1 MALALPVAVLT
12 FVGAV
17 AWGASSTETES
28 LTRSAVSTHASLV
41 QQGAAAFEGGAFG
54 GISTDALTSNAV
66 PWRLVAAALVLD
78 ARSRDQRLSADR
90 ETLKRVL
97 ADFGF
102 LTDARVVNR
111 PAGLGPREGGL
122 PLGFTAGDLAPI
134 GGTKVRVA
142 NLGCAA
148 CHAGV
153 TYDAAGRPQPDMAML
168 GMPNSSLDLEAY
180 TLTVFRAL
188 RRHIDDD
195 RLILTATGLF
205 PEMGWRERQSLR
217 YLVLPLAQRRLE
229 ALAGEDRPMPF
240 PNGSAGST
248 NGVAA
253 LKATLGVP
261 LAGGGIG
268 DAGVVSIPD
277 LGHRMWKTSLLVD
290 GSYAV
295 PGQPRMAPTGAANLG
310 REHLRSFAAI
320 TTFFTVP
327 SMGVHPDKAIRSLPD
342 AEAITAFLLTYRPQP
357 FPGKIDE
364 AAARRG
370 AEVYGANCAS
380 CHGSYSAG
388 PKPQLV
394 RYPNWI
400 GNVGTDPLRAQVFDE
415 ALVRAVATGPYRE
428 RIAAARGRGYVA
440 PPLTG
445 IWASA
450 PYLHNGSVP
459 TLAALLT
466 PGERPV
472 RFQVGGHALDMKK
485 IGLLIQA
492 DGSYPTAFHPFS
504 TPAWTD
510 TRQPGKSS
518 AGHPQGEQLG
528 AADKAALIE
537 YLKLL

>member
-1 MALALPVAVLT
+1 VALALPLAVLT

-17 AWGASSTETES
+17 ACGTSRTETGS
-28 LTRSAVSTHASLV
+28 LTQPAVSTHASLV

-78 ARSRDQRLSADR
+78 ARSRDPGLPVHR
-90 ETLKRVL
+90 ETLNRVL
-97 ADFGF
+97 AGFGF
-102 LTDARVVNR
+102 LTDATVINR
-111 PAGLGPREGGL
+111 PHGLEGPNDGM
-122 PLGFTAGDLAPI
+122 PLGFTAGDLAPV

-153 TYDAAGRPQPDMAML
+153 TYDAAGLPQLAKAML

-180 TLTVFRAL
+180 TMTVFRAL
-188 RRHIDDD
+188 RRHVDDD
-195 RLILTATGLF
+195 RLLPTSAALF

-217 YLVLPLAQRRLE
+217 HLVLPLARRRLA

-240 PNGSAGST
+240 PNGSPGST

-253 LKATLGVP
+253 LKSALGVP
-261 LAGGGIG
+261 LAGGGMADGGI
-268 DAGVVSIPD
+268 VSIPD

-295 PGQPRMAPTGAANLG
+295 PGRARLMPTTAASVG
-310 REHLRSFAAI
+310 PEQLRSLAAI

-327 SMGVHPDKAIRSLPD
+327 SMGVHLDKAHRSLPH
-342 AEAITAFLLTYRPQP
+342 AEAIAAFLTTYRPQP
-357 FPGKIDE
+357 FPGVVDQV
-364 AAARRG
+364 AAQRG
-370 AEVYGANCAS
+370 AGVYAANCAS

-388 PKPQLV
+388 TRPQLI
-394 RYPNWI
+394 RFPNWT
-400 GNVGTDPLRAQVFDE
+400 GDVGTDPLRAQMFDKG
-415 ALVRAVATGPYRE
+415 LVRAVASGPYRE
-428 RIAAARGRGYVA
+428 RIAVARGQGYVA

-445 IWASA
+445 VWASA

-466 PGERPV
+466 PRERPA
-472 RFQVGGHALDMKK
+472 RFLVGGHALDMQRV
-485 IGLLIQA
+485 GLRLAA
-492 DGSYPTAFHPFS
+492 DGRYPAGVHPFS

-518 AGHPQGEQLG
+518 AGHRYGEQLG
-528 AADKAALIE
+528 AADKAALLE